1 MVLPRHHQ
9 IRWMH
14 HPDSE
19 ELQKLMVL
27 KEELGE
33 LSAAGEKRFRS
44 LKANTERTRCRR
56 KGRAARPAIFNDC
69 KYLLRTDH
77 CASIRSMQERVNR
90 HCMPA

>member
-1 MVLPRHHQ
+1 MALNFCVGCRHHQ

-33 LSAAGEKRFRS
+33 LSAADEKRFRS
-44 LKANTERTRCRR
+44 LKANTERTRASLCRQT
-56 KGRAARPAIFNDC
+56 GC
-69 KYLLRTDH
+69 
-77 CASIRSMQERVNR
+77 SV
-90 HCMPA
+90 